1 MWVKNAGHPYS
12 TWILNSKG
20 NDAKHNLR
28 KPKNMFWEFE
38 KKSFQNSKTPLSAA
52 FQSSSLFSVDWR
64 VENISNSGG
73 SHGLLGMQNSGFE
86 KKRKKKKNQ
95 NRAGFSAFFT
105 CYLFFMFFVHSKSET
120 IHYFTFSYYFEASTQ
135 YKLPLTSLRDSL
147 VISFRYFSIT
157 ERKVYWGNLKFSFFF
172 LSEQSLWELNPCT
185 AGSAE
190 VLFGDV
196 TYLII

>member
-86 KKRKKKKNQ
+86 KKRKKKI
-95 NRAGFSAFFT
+95 RTEPVFR
-105 CYLFFMFFVHSKSET
+105 L
-120 IHYFTFSYYFEASTQ
+120 
-135 YKLPLTSLRDSL
+135 SLHA
-147 VISFRYFSIT
+147 ISFSCSSFIPSRRRSTTLPFPIILKPVLSIN
-157 ERKVYWGNLKFSFFF
+157 Y
-172 LSEQSLWELNPCT
+172 P
-185 AGSAE
+185 
-190 VLFGDV
+190 
-196 TYLII
+196 

>member
-1 MWVKNAGHPYS
+1 
-12 TWILNSKG
+12 
-20 NDAKHNLR
+20 
-28 KPKNMFWEFE
+28 MFWEFE

-52 FQSSSLFSVDWR
+52 FQSSSLFSVDWK

-73 SHGLLGMQNSGFE
+73 SHGPLGMQNSGFE
-86 KKRKKKKNQ
+86 KKKKKTKKNKKQ
-95 NRAGFSAFFT
+95 NRAGSSAFFT
-105 CYLFFMFFVHSKSET
+105 CYLLFMFFVHSKSET
-120 IHYFTFSYYFEASTQ
+120 IHYFTFSYYFEASTL

-157 ERKVYWGNLKFSFFF
+157 ERKVCWGNLLKFSFFF
-172 LSEQSLWELNPCT
+172 LSEQSIWELNPCT

-196 TYLII
+196 T

>member
-73 SHGLLGMQNSGFE
+73 SHGLLGMQ
-86 KKRKKKKNQ
+86 KQKKKKSEPS
-95 NRAGFSAFFT
+95 RFFGFLYMLSLFHVLRSFQVGDDPLL
-105 CYLFFMFFVHSKSET
+105 YLFLLFWS
-120 IHYFTFSYYFEASTQ
+120 Q
-135 YKLPLTSLRDSL
+135 YS
-147 VISFRYFSIT
+147 V
-157 ERKVYWGNLKFSFFF
+157 
-172 LSEQSLWELNPCT
+172 
-185 AGSAE
+185 
-190 VLFGDV
+190 
-196 TYLII
+196 

>member
-86 KKRKKKKNQ
+86 KKKEKKKSEPS
-95 NRAGFSAFFT
+95 RFFGFLYMLSPFHVFRSFQVGDDPLL
-105 CYLFFMFFVHSKSET
+105 YLFLLFWS
-120 IHYFTFSYYFEASTQ
+120 Q
-135 YKLPLTSLRDSL
+135 YS
-147 VISFRYFSIT
+147 V
-157 ERKVYWGNLKFSFFF
+157 
-172 LSEQSLWELNPCT
+172 
-185 AGSAE
+185 
-190 VLFGDV
+190 
-196 TYLII
+196 